1 MVPVFPAAAWGP
13 WRVPREGIR
22 LGHFAR
28 NLQSHVLPGGAVF
41 WEDPPG
47 LLLEMK
53 TLPVLG
59 RSHTHP
65 LDSHLSCGF
74 WVSASLALQRPG
86 HLNKSPNPAG
96 VREASHGGA
105 DQGLTRAHPVL
116 PLRARGTWG
125 HHPLDLHGFCMQT
138 RLRHSP
144 RAAALS
150 PHCPWAS
157 ASAGGVS
164 WPGLWEAR
172 RGGGRACVPPLL
184 FPQDQHCFS
193 KCFL

>member
-1 MVPVFPAAAWGP
+1 MAPVVPAAAWGP
-13 WRVPREGIR
+13 RREGIQ
-22 LGHFAR
+22 LGHFSR
-28 NLQSHVLPGGAVF
+28 NLQGHVLPGGAVF
-41 WEDPPG
+41 WEDAPR

-59 RSHTHP
+59 CSHTHL

-74 WVSASLALQRPG
+74 RVSASLASQRPG

-96 VREASHGGA
+96 VREGSHGGS
-105 DQGLTRAHPVL
+105 DQGLTRAHPVF

-125 HHPLDLHGFCMQT
+125 HHPPDLCGFCMQT

-144 RAAALS
+144 CATALS

-164 WPGLWEAR
+164 WPGLWDAR
-172 RGGGRACVPPLL
+172 RGGGRARVPPLL
-184 FPQDQHCFS
+184 FPQNQHSFS